1 MKEIPRSPDGER
13 VRKVDV
19 HDLIAS
25 ADCQK
30 QEMRVGPHVGGGG
43 RADCWMWMVSIM
55 HISV

>member
-1 MKEIPRSPDGER
+1 MKEMPKSSDGER

-30 QEMRVGPHVGGGG
+30 YHRRVGPPDGG
-43 RADCWMWMVSIM
+43 ALAISCAWTVSIM
-55 HISV
+55 HSSV